1 MIVAALLLSSAVSAF
16 AAAGTATVFDEP
28 TNAALRAFAPSVVDV
43 GARDFDARL
52 PLRLRLPHLDGEDD
66 EGAGHFL
73 LGLDCGLLPERLWA
87 DARSAAYDCVADGE
101 SASGLEEDF
110 VEHDAG
116 LVRAA
121 RSTAL
126 VVARADGTLS
136 AVVTKPGG
144 FLYEIATLPP
154 AGDGDAGRTAAP
166 PAYGFKATNK
176 KLVDIDLQFREAP
189 KPVELPSPQAAVDDR
204 QRALSE
210 AAPAVPATGSP
221 APPSTAETGRIARV
235 SRLSAH

>member
-16 AAAGTATVFDEP
+16 ATDTAKVFDES

-73 LGLDCGLLPERLWA
+73 IGLDCGLHPERLWA
-87 DARSAAYDCVADGE
+87 DARSAAYDCVAHGE
-101 SASGLEEDF
+101 SASGREGDF
-110 VEHDAG
+110 AEHDAG

-176 KLVDIDLQFREAP
+176 KLVDIDLRSREAP
-189 KPVELPSPQAAVDDR
+189 KPVELPPPQAVVDDR
-204 QRALSE
+204 RRALSE